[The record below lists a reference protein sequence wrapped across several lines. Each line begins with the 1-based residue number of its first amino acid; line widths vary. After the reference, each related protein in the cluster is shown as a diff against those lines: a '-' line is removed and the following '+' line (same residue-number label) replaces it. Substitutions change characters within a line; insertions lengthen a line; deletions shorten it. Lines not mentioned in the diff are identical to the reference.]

1 VRLANGYTPLEYALH
16 TKRIDAFEALLSHP
30 DTCLWHP
37 GTSLL
42 HTIICTSTTE
52 KPLRLLLKEITRRGQ
67 NTPGSERIDTLT
79 HPRFITPLLL
89 AIQDRHSNMAL
100 EILKTPAEFD
110 IDNVSATGR
119 TTLHAACDK
128 GLSDVA
134 IALIERGAVVSA
146 VDCDGETPLY
156 CACVKRMSDVAVRLL
171 AHGADACAANLAGTT
186 VLHAAC
192 TSNLPIVIVALL
204 AHGANVFAADDRGV
218 RPAFGMLDAQ
228 YGQVVANAHATQFMK
243 RILCMVAAL
252 QRTKRRGLPIE
263 LWQLILSDYIELPFA
278 LKNIAVQRL

>member
-1 VRLANGYTPLEYALH
+1 
-16 TKRIDAFEALLSHP
+16 
-30 DTCLWHP
+30 
-37 GTSLL
+37 
-42 HTIICTSTTE
+42 
-52 KPLRLLLKEITRRGQ
+52 
-67 NTPGSERIDTLT
+67 
-79 HPRFITPLLL
+79 
-89 AIQDRHSNMAL
+89 
-100 EILKTPAEFD
+100 
-110 IDNVSATGR
+110 
-119 TTLHAACDK
+119 
-128 GLSDVA
+128 
-134 IALIERGAVVSA
+134 
-146 VDCDGETPLY
+146 
-156 CACVKRMSDVAVRLL
+156 MSDVAVRLL